1 LKRGGTR
8 RERERRGSGA
18 QCKEDVGGKIEGG
31 ERNTDDEA
39 GREFVQRSSNRGM
52 G

>member
-1 LKRGGTR
+1 VEGREGREKRVGRAMQG
-8 RERERRGSGA
+8 
-18 QCKEDVGGKIEGG
+18 DVGGKIEGG